1 MGVLRWLLR
10 LVLAAVAAVGLAFL
24 AARFHDGPL
33 GPIPG
38 GALAAGAEVTEP
50 VGDWSFAK
58 EVGEI
63 ELQLAY
69 QDTSRTTWIL
79 VFDGQ
84 AYVPCSLGFPPG
96 KRWHEQAVA
105 DGRAV
110 LRIEGRR
117 YPVTLTRLDDAE
129 VQQMESRLLAEVTRK
144 YGQPPPTD
152 AGVWLF
158 RVTSRTPAS

>member
-1 MGVLRWLLR
+1 MAVLRWGVR
-10 LVLAAVAAVGLAFL
+10 LVLTAAVLVGLLFL

-38 GALAAGAEVTEP
+38 GALRSGAEVTEP

-58 EVGEI
+58 DVGEI
-63 ELQLAY
+63 ELQLAS

-96 KRWHEQAVA
+96 KRWHRQAAV
-105 DGRAV
+105 DGRAT

-117 YPVTLTRLDDAE
+117 YPVTLTKLDDAE
-129 VQQMESRLLAEVTRK
+129 VQKMESTLRAEVTRK
-144 YGQPPPTD
+144 YGQVPPGE

-158 RVTSRTPAS
+158 RVASRAPTS